1 MLRLKKSIF
10 PHKTASLYHLPARTY
25 ELQALTCSVQA
36 RTQEL
41 TSLVFTRFCL
51 ESSSTWLWNLAP
63 VTGQVKSPSLA
74 TVNLEFTNGGPCGPW
89 CCPCQL
95 PQGLHQELPN
105 CVHYI
110 LSKCQKLM
118 TSAKLLSWYR
128 RFMGN
133 RQYILYIMIDFTPF
147 LIFIFWNQ
155 FLLPNTMC
163 VRIPLDSVIVT
174 WSQLNVTSM

>member
-74 TVNLEFTNGGPCGPW
+74 TVNLEFTNGGTLWSLVLSLPAASGP
-89 CCPCQL
+89 P
-95 PQGLHQELPN
+95 PR
-105 CVHYI
+105 V
-110 LSKCQKLM
+110 
-118 TSAKLLSWYR
+118 AKLCPLYTEQVPKTHDFCQIT
-128 RFMGN
+128 FMIQEIHGQSTIHFIYYD
-133 RQYILYIMIDFTPF
+133 RLYTF
-147 LIFIFWNQ
+147 LNFYFLKSIFAPKHYVCTHTTRLCYSHLI
-155 FLLPNTMC
+155 T
-163 VRIPLDSVIVT
+163 T
-174 WSQLNVTSM
+174 